1 MNGILSIGNKINNI
15 TSYTGNRYEKIDGIW
30 RRAYGNITAD
40 LTTLPNGSEVQYLY
54 DHQNLGCY
62 ECIISGLYEPV
73 VKYYNGELR
82 RLFKTNNDELLIHL
96 EGNNYVYLD
105 GTKYNGTPAGNFLIN
120 ETELA
125 RRKKSIYTAIAKYRK
140 SLYKANDYVNR

>member
-1 MNGILSIGNKINNI
+1 MSGILSIGNKITNI
-15 TSYTGNRYEKIDGIW
+15 TSYTGNKYEKVDGMW
-30 RRAYGNITAD
+30 RKAYGTITAD
-40 LTTLPNGSEVQYLY
+40 LTSLPNGSEVQYLY

-62 ECIISGLYEPV
+62 ECIISGLYQPV

-82 RLFKTNNDELLIHL
+82 KLFKTNNDEMLIFL
-96 EGNNYVYLD
+96 GDKYVYLD
-105 GTKYNGTPAGNFLIN
+105 GVKYDGTPLGNFLITD
-120 ETELA
+120 EDFA